1 MICVEHGRAY
11 RWTFQRVIPTQQMA
25 TGRNEGVAP
34 VVAIPPCFCH
44 NLCLRMPHLADLRQE
59 YAQAELDRSHVA
71 DAPLDQFAE
80 WFEEALDAELEEP
93 NAMTLATTALDA
105 TPSARI
111 VLLKGIDERGFHFY
125 TNYDSQKGR
134 ELDQN
139 PTAALVFLWK
149 PLERQVRV
157 QGSVVRMPP
166 EESTSYFHSRPRGSQ
181 LGAWA
186 SPQSRVVDSRT
197 ALEDNLEA
205 AQAQYGDQYEIP
217 RPSHWGGYVVRPTEI
232 EFWQGR
238 PNRLHDRLRYRR
250 EDAQSDWTLER
261 LAP

>member
-1 MICVEHGRAY
+1 
-11 RWTFQRVIPTQQMA
+11 
-25 TGRNEGVAP
+25 
-34 VVAIPPCFCH
+34 
-44 NLCLRMPHLADLRQE
+44 MPNLADLRQE

-71 DAPLDQFAE
+71 DDPIEQFRD
-80 WFEEALDAELEEP
+80 WFDEVLNSEVEEP
-93 NAMTLATTALDA
+93 NAMTLSTTAADG

-111 VLLKGIDERGFHFY
+111 VLLKGLDERGFHFY
-125 TNYDSQKGR
+125 TNYDSRKGR

-139 PTAALVFLWK
+139 PTASLVFLWK

-186 SPQSRVVDSRT
+186 SPQSRVIESR
-197 ALEDNLEA
+197 AELEDTLAEVTA
-205 AQAQYGDQYEIP
+205 EYEDHDEIP

-250 EDAQSDWTLER
+250 EDAQGDWTLER